1 MKKSLTE
8 LWKQQGTHLRV
19 LAQLS
24 GKNANLRFG
33 GMCPVTSILKAY
45 GSILETAYF
54 RMIHTPIYIYIL
66 QFIICDFTM
75 VFPYSSSIC
84 SWLLRVFVSHASEVK
99 VFPRSSLSGI

>member
-1 MKKSLTE
+1 MPGNVNIEGLRF
-8 LWKQQGTHLRV
+8 HLRDCI
-19 LAQLS
+19 
-24 GKNANLRFG
+24 F
-33 GMCPVTSILKAY
+33 PYDT
-45 GSILETAYF
+45 
-54 RMIHTPIYIYIL
+54 HTHIYIYIL